1 MRVEEVVTRCCSFR
15 LDPGGFVHATIR
27 EGATF
32 EVTDARDAVAAT
44 WQIAGEQRRPVL
56 VDMRGVR
63 TLPREARD
71 YFLSD
76 EAATKLR
83 AVALV
88 ASSPVAKVIGNFIL
102 RLGDHKVPTQ
112 IFTEQEAAR
121 AWLGEHVA

>member
-15 LDPGGFVHATIR
+15 RDPAGFVQATIR

-32 EVTDARDAVAAT
+32 ELPDARDAVAAT
-44 WQIAGEQRRPVL
+44 WQIAGERRLPVL

-63 TLPREARD
+63 SQSREARD
-71 YFLSD
+71 FFVSD

-88 ASSPVAKVIGNFIL
+88 ASSPVAKVVGNFFL
-102 RLGDHKVPTQ
+102 RLGDHKIPTQ
-112 IFTEQEAAR
+112 IFTDQEAAR